1 MEFAVTFSRPE
12 NCIEEQNYKK
22 VANWIM
28 NFSDQTRRPMIE
40 KDFESMSVLPE
51 NMNIDINQ
59 QDKVSCEKTLF
70 LLIFND
76 FFSFFS
82 WGTVVEV

>member
-59 QDKVSCEKTLF
+59 QDKVSLFKT
-70 LLIFND
+70 FNIN
-76 FFSFFS
+76 SFML
-82 WGTVVEV
+82 G